1 MTALHSTRVLST
13 VSTSAIELS
22 RTPLSYHERNKES
35 LKKTVTK
42 GLKYDKNC
50 HCSDL
55 YLVLRFWFFTFL
67 FFRILVKFLESI
79 IYRILWLLMGKEKMI
94 WFVYCMFYEVRSIL
108 YVLNANLFGKVG
120 WVIAVLEC
128 NRFWG
133 LKPSVFANLE

>member
-35 LKKTVTK
+35 LKKKTVTK

-55 YLVLRFWFFTFL
+55 YLVLRF
-67 FFRILVKFLESI
+67 
-79 IYRILWLLMGKEKMI
+79 
-94 WFVYCMFYEVRSIL
+94 
-108 YVLNANLFGKVG
+108 
-120 WVIAVLEC
+120 
-128 NRFWG
+128 
-133 LKPSVFANLE
+133 